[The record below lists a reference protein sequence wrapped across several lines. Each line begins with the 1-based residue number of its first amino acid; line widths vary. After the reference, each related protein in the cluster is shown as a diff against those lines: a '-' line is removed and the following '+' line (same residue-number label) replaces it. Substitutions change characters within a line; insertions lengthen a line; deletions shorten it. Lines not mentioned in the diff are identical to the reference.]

1 MSAKTATTVKIGKTQ
16 VNLSNL
22 QKVLYPQVGFTK
34 GQVIEYYL
42 KMSQVIVPHVKNRPL
57 TLKRYPNGVDGMMF
71 YEKRCPPH
79 APPWIKNV
87 TVTSRREEGKLAFC
101 VIDGVASLVCVAN
114 LASLEL
120 HTLLFT
126 GDDLYRPTWMV
137 FDLDP
142 GPPATVMD
150 CIPIAIKMRDMLHK
164 LGLESFVKVS
174 GSKGLHMWVPLNR
187 KEITFDQTKSFS
199 HAIAQIMERENP
211 DRVVSN
217 MKKELRKGKIFIDW
231 SQNDEH
237 KTTVSVY
244 SLRARAEPTVST
256 PVEWDEL
263 LAAQKKKD
271 ANRLK
276 FLASDVIKRVDK
288 KGDLFE
294 PVLKM
299 KQKLP
304 AI

>member
-22 QKVLYPQVGFTK
+22 QKVLYPEVGFTK

-42 KMSQVIVPHVKNRPL
+42 KMASAIVPQVKNRPL

-79 APPWIKNV
+79 APPWIKKV
-87 TVTSRREEGKLAFC
+87 TVSSRREEGSLTYC
-101 VIDGVASLVCVAN
+101 VIDNAASLAWVAN

-120 HTLLFT
+120 HTLLYR
-126 GDDLYRPTWMV
+126 GEKLYQPTWMV
-137 FDLDP
+137 FDFDP
-142 GPPATVMD
+142 GPPAGVLE
-150 CIPIAIKMRDMLHK
+150 CIPIAIRVRDTLQK
-164 LGLESFVKVS
+164 LGLTSFIKTS
-174 GSKGLHMWVPLNR
+174 GGKGLHMVVPLNTAV
-187 KEITFDQTKSFS
+187 TFDQTKGFS
-199 HAIAQIMERENP
+199 NAIARMMERDDP
-211 DRVVSN
+211 QHVTSN

-237 KTTVSVY
+237 KTTVAVY
-244 SLRARAEPTVST
+244 SLRARNEPTVST

-271 ANRLK
+271 PDRLK
-276 FLASDVIKRVDK
+276 FLADDVIKRVEK
-288 KGDLFE
+288 IGDLFE

-304 AI
+304 AM

>member
-1 MSAKTATTVKIGKTQ
+1 MSATTVKIGKIQ

-22 QKVLYPQVGFTK
+22 QKVLYPEAGFTK

-42 KMSQVIVPHVKNRPL
+42 KMAPLIVPQVKNRPL
-57 TLKRYPNGVDGMMF
+57 TLKRYPNGVDGIMF

-79 APPWIKNV
+79 APPWIKQV
-87 TVTSRREEGKLAFC
+87 TVSSRREEGKLSYC
-101 VIDGVASLVCVAN
+101 VIDSPAALVWVAN

-120 HTLLFT
+120 HTLLFH
-126 GDDLYRPTWMV
+126 GQKLYRPTWMV
-137 FDLDP
+137 FDFDP
-142 GPPATVMD
+142 GPPAGVLE
-150 CIPIAIKMRDMLHK
+150 CIPIAIRVRDTLQR
-164 LGLESFVKVS
+164 LGLKSFIKTS
-174 GSKGLHMWVPLNR
+174 GGKGLHMVVPLNTAV
-187 KEITFDQTKSFS
+187 TFEQTKGFS
-199 HAIAQIMERENP
+199 NAIARMMERDDPEH
-211 DRVVSN
+211 VTSN

-237 KTTVSVY
+237 KTTVAVY
-244 SLRARAEPTVST
+244 SLRARNEPTVST

-263 LAAQKKKD
+263 TSALKKKD

-276 FLASDVIKRVDK
+276 FLARDVIKRVDK
-288 KGDLFE
+288 IGDLFE

-304 AI
+304 VI

>member
-1 MSAKTATTVKIGKTQ
+1 MSATTVKIGKTK

-22 QKVLYPQVGFTK
+22 EKVLYPKVGFTK
-34 GQVIEYYL
+34 GEVIEYYV
-42 KMSQVIVPHVKNRPL
+42 KMASIVVPHVKNRPL
-57 TLKRYPNGVDGMMF
+57 TLKRYPNGVEGMHF

-79 APPWIKNV
+79 APPWIKKV
-87 TVTSRREEGKLAFC
+87 TVASGREEGKLTYC
-101 VIDGVASLVCVAN
+101 VIDNSASLAWVAN

-142 GPPATVMD
+142 GPPATVLD
-150 CIPIAIKMRDMLHK
+150 CIPIAFKMRDMLAK
-164 LGLESFVKVS
+164 LGLESFIKVS

-199 HAIAQIMERENP
+199 HAIAQIMEREDP
-211 DRVVSN
+211 EHVVSV

-237 KTTVSVY
+237 KTTVAVY
-244 SLRARAEPTVST
+244 SLRAKEEPTVST

-263 LAAQKKKD
+263 AAAAKKKD
-271 ANRLK
+271 ASKLR
-276 FLASDVIKRVDK
+276 FLPEDVIKRIDK

-294 PVLKM
+294 GVLKL

>member
-1 MSAKTATTVKIGKTQ
+1 MSATSVKIGKTQ

-22 QKVLYPQVGFTK
+22 EKVLYPEVGFTK

-42 KMSQVIVPHVKNRPL
+42 KMSSVIVPQVKNRPL

-79 APPWIKNV
+79 APSWIKQV
-87 TVTSRREEGKLAFC
+87 TVTSRRQDGKLSYC
-101 VIDGVASLVCVAN
+101 VIDSPASLVWVAN

-126 GDDLYRPTWMV
+126 GDNLYRPTWMV

-142 GPPATVMD
+142 GPPATVLE
-150 CIPIAIKMRDMLHK
+150 CIPIAIKMRDMLRK

-211 DRVVSN
+211 DLVTSN

-244 SLRARAEPTVST
+244 SLRAKNEPTVST

-276 FLASDVIKRVDK
+276 FLAPAVIKRVDK
-288 KGDLFE
+288 IGDLFA
-294 PVLKM
+294 PVLKL

>member
-1 MSAKTATTVKIGKTQ
+1 MSATSVKIGKTQ

-22 QKVLYPQVGFTK
+22 EKVLYPEVGFTK

-42 KMSQVIVPHVKNRPL
+42 KMSPLIVPQVKTRPL

-79 APPWIKNV
+79 APSWIKQV
-87 TVTSRREEGKLAFC
+87 TVTSRREEGKLSYC
-101 VIDGVASLVCVAN
+101 VIDNAASLVWVAN

-126 GDDLYRPTWMV
+126 GQKLYRPTWMV
-137 FDLDP
+137 FDFDP
-142 GPPATVMD
+142 GPPAGVLE
-150 CIPIAIKMRDMLHK
+150 CIPIAIKVRDTLQK
-164 LGLESFVKVS
+164 LGLTSFIKTS
-174 GSKGLHMWVPLNR
+174 GGKGLHMVVPLNTTV
-187 KEITFDQTKSFS
+187 TFDQTKGFS
-199 HAIAQIMERENP
+199 NAIARMMERDNP
-211 DRVVSN
+211 NHVTSN
-217 MKKELRKGKIFIDW
+217 MKKELRKGKIYIDW

-237 KTTVSVY
+237 KTTVAVY
-244 SLRARAEPTVST
+244 SLRARNEPTVST

-263 LAAQKKKD
+263 TTALKKKD

-276 FLASDVIKRVDK
+276 FLAPDVIKRVDK
-288 KGDLFE
+288 IGDLFE

>member
-1 MSAKTATTVKIGKTQ
+1 MSATTVKIGKIT
-16 VNLSNL
+16 VKLSNL
-22 QKVLYPQVGFTK
+22 EKVLYPEVGFTK

-42 KMSQVIVPHVKNRPL
+42 KMSGIIVPHVKNRPL

-79 APPWIKNV
+79 APPWIKTV
-87 TVTSRREEGKLAFC
+87 TVTSRREDGKLTYC
-101 VIDGVASLVCVAN
+101 VIDSPAALVWVAN

-126 GDDLYRPTWMV
+126 GAKLYQPTWMV

-142 GPPATVMD
+142 GPPAEILD
-150 CIPIAIKMRDMLHK
+150 CIPIAFKLRDLLAK
-164 LGLESFVKVS
+164 IGLQCFVKTS
-174 GSKGLHMWVPLNR
+174 GGKGLHMWVPLNTTV
-187 KEITFDQTKSFS
+187 TFDQTKGFS
-199 HAIAQIMERENP
+199 NAIARMMEHDDP
-211 DRVVSN
+211 DHVVSN

-237 KTTVSVY
+237 KTTASAY
-244 SLRARAEPTVST
+244 TLRARNEPTVST
-256 PVEWDEL
+256 PVTWDEL
-263 LAAQKKKD
+263 TAAQKKKNPD
-271 ANRLK
+271 KLK
-276 FLASDVIKRVDK
+276 FLAGDVIKRVDK
-288 KGDLFE
+288 VGDLFE
-294 PVLKM
+294 PVLKL

>member
-1 MSAKTATTVKIGKTQ
+1 MSATSVKIGRTQ

-22 QKVLYPQVGFTK
+22 EKVLYPEVGFTK

-42 KMSQVIVPHVKNRPL
+42 KMSSAIVPQVKNRPL

-79 APPWIKNV
+79 APPWIKQV
-87 TVTSRREEGKLAFC
+87 TVTSGREDGKLSYC
-101 VIDGVASLVCVAN
+101 VIDSPASLVWVAN

-126 GDDLYRPTWMV
+126 GQKLYQPTWMV
-137 FDLDP
+137 FDFDP
-142 GPPATVMD
+142 GPPAGVLE
-150 CIPIAIKMRDMLHK
+150 CIPIAFKVRDTLQK
-164 LGLESFVKVS
+164 LGLNSFIKTS
-174 GSKGLHMWVPLNR
+174 GGKGLHMVVPLNTTV
-187 KEITFDQTKSFS
+187 TFEQTKGFS
-199 HAIAQIMERENP
+199 NAIARMMERDDP
-211 DRVVSN
+211 DHVTSN
-217 MKKELRKGKIFIDW
+217 MKKDLRKGKIFIDW

-237 KTTVSVY
+237 KTTVAVY
-244 SLRARAEPTVST
+244 SLRARNEPTVST

-263 LAAQKKKD
+263 TTALKKKD

-276 FLASDVIKRVDK
+276 FLAPDVIKRVDK
-288 KGDLFE
+288 IGDLFE
-294 PVLKM
+294 PVLKL

-304 AI
+304 SM

>member
-1 MSAKTATTVKIGKTQ
+1 MSATTVKIGKTQ

-22 QKVLYPQVGFTK
+22 EKILYPQVKFTK

-42 KMSQVIVPHVKNRPL
+42 KMSSIIVPHVKNRPL

-87 TVTSRREEGKLAFC
+87 TVTSRREEGKLTYC
-101 VIDGVASLVCVAN
+101 VIDGAASLVWVAN

-126 GDDLYRPTWMV
+126 GADLYRPTWMV

-150 CIPIAIKMRDMLHK
+150 CIPIAIKMRDMLRK

-199 HAIAQIMERENP
+199 HAIAQIMERDNP
-211 DRVVSN
+211 DRVLSN

-237 KTTVSVY
+237 KTTVSAY
-244 SLRARAEPTVST
+244 SLRAKEEPTVSA
-256 PVEWDEL
+256 PVDWDEL
-263 LAAQKKKD
+263 LTAQKKKD
-271 ANRLK
+271 PNRLK
-276 FLASDVIKRVDK
+276 FLAADVIKRVDK
-288 KGDLFE
+288 VGDLFE

>member
-1 MSAKTATTVKIGKTQ
+1 MSATSVKIGKTQ

-22 QKVLYPQVGFTK
+22 EKVLYPEVGFTK

-42 KMSQVIVPHVKNRPL
+42 KMSSAIVPQVKNRPL

-79 APPWIKNV
+79 APPWIKQV
-87 TVTSRREEGKLAFC
+87 TVTSQREGGKLSYC
-101 VIDGVASLVCVAN
+101 VIDSPSSLVWVAN

-126 GDDLYRPTWMV
+126 GQKLYRPTWMV
-137 FDLDP
+137 FDFDP
-142 GPPATVMD
+142 GPPAGVLE
-150 CIPIAIKMRDMLHK
+150 CIPIAIKVRDTLQK
-164 LGLESFVKVS
+164 LGLTSFIKTS
-174 GSKGLHMWVPLNR
+174 GGKGLHMVVPLNTTV
-187 KEITFDQTKSFS
+187 TFDQTKGFS
-199 HAIAQIMERENP
+199 NAIARMMERDDP
-211 DRVVSN
+211 DRVTSN
-217 MKKELRKGKIFIDW
+217 MKKDLRKGKIFIDW

-237 KTTVSVY
+237 KTTVAVY
-244 SLRARAEPTVST
+244 SLRARNEPTVST
-256 PVEWDEL
+256 PVEWEEL
-263 LAAQKKKD
+263 TMAVKKKD

-276 FLASDVIKRVDK
+276 FLAADVIKRVDK
-288 KGDLFE
+288 IGDLFE

-304 AI
+304 AM

>member
-1 MSAKTATTVKIGKTQ
+1 MSATSVKIGKTQ

-22 QKVLYPQVGFTK
+22 EKVLYPEVGFTK

-42 KMSQVIVPHVKNRPL
+42 KMAPVIVPQVKNRPL

-79 APPWIKNV
+79 APPWIKQV
-87 TVTSRREEGKLAFC
+87 TVTSQREGGKLSYC
-101 VIDGVASLVCVAN
+101 VIDNAASLVWVAN

-142 GPPATVMD
+142 GPPATVLE
-150 CIPIAIKMRDMLHK
+150 CIPIALKMRDMLRK

-187 KEITFDQTKSFS
+187 KEVTFNQTKGFS
-199 HAIAQIMERENP
+199 NAIARMMEREDP
-211 DRVVSN
+211 EHVTSN

-237 KTTVSVY
+237 KTTVAAY
-244 SLRARAEPTVST
+244 SLRAKEQPTVST
-256 PVEWDEL
+256 PVEWEEL
-263 LAAQKKKD
+263 ITAQKKKD
-271 ANRLK
+271 AKRLT
-276 FLASDVIKRVDK
+276 FLAADVIKRVDK
-288 KGDLFE
+288 VGDLFE

-304 AI
+304 TI